1 MKNISKLLVSALTI
15 FVFTLAFTAIA
26 NAQATRTWVSGVGDD
41 ANPCSRTAPCR
52 TFAGA
57 ISKTANGGEMNALD
71 PGGFGPVNVT
81 KSMTIDGSNVGHAAI
96 LASGANGILINASAN
111 DTIILRNLTINGA
124 GTGINGIRILAAKA
138 VYIENC
144 RIFNFKNGASL
155 TSGRGVSDE
164 RTTGGALYITGTTVE
179 NNEQTNVFISP
190 SPTGVVAVL
199 DNVRLLDSNSNSGLA
214 VRGGSTAA
222 VRNSVIS
229 ANNNFGIV
237 AEADLGGTNVT
248 VENCLVTNNAT
259 GVAAVTGAPSIYLSN
274 VTISG
279 NNTGVNIFSGS
290 IYSFGNNK
298 IVANSINLNTPFTA
312 TLPLQ

>member
-1 MKNISKLLVSALTI
+1 
-15 FVFTLAFTAIA
+15 
-26 NAQATRTWVSGVGDD
+26 
-41 ANPCSRTAPCR
+41 
-52 TFAGA
+52 
-57 ISKTANGGEMNALD
+57 ANG
-71 PGGFGPVNVT
+71 VV
-81 KSMTIDGSNVGHAAI
+81 
-96 LASGANGILINASAN
+96 INASAN
-111 DTIILRNLTINGA
+111 DTVILRNLAINGA
-124 GTGINGIRILAAKA
+124 GTGINGIRILGAKA

-144 RIFNFKNGASL
+144 RIFNFKNGTST

-164 RTTGGALYITGTTVE
+164 RTTGGALYITDTTVA

-190 SPTGVVAVL
+190 SQSAVVAVL

-248 VENCLVTNNAT
+248 VENCLVTNNGT

-290 IYSFGNNK
+290 IYSLGNNT
-298 IVANSINLNTPFTA
+298 ITANSINLNTPFTM
-312 TLPLQ
+312 TLTRQ